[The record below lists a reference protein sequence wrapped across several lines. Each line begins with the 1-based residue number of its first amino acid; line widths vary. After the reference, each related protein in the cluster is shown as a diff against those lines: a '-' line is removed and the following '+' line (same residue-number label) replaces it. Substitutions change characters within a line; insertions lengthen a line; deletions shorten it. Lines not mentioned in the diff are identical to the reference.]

1 MIQWTST
8 RESLLNNS
16 EYIDSSAE
24 NAESLWFSE
33 PAPASHY
40 STTRN
45 VSTLRQKM
53 QKVYNPVNRQPPTT
67 TQQPGIHRLFGRKCR
82 KSIIWPID
90 IATVFYTTLC
100 RSIVYSYFSNG
111 WWMQRI
117 QYQSAS
123 GQGSENE
130 CGRKSASLYVLCCGT
145 WFCGS
150 ARFIAVPGL

>member
-100 RSIVYSYFSNG
+100 RSIVYSYFQMDDGCRGFNTNQPQVRVLKMNVEGNLLHCMSFVV
-111 WWMQRI
+111 
-117 QYQSAS
+117 
-123 GQGSENE
+123 
-130 CGRKSASLYVLCCGT
+130 GRGFV
-145 WFCGS
+145 
-150 ARFIAVPGL
+150 AVPGL